1 MKKAGQDVVAI
12 GLGIGLITGV
22 TALTIFSSATFVYY
36 LNKDADVK
44 YVSAFNE
51 SVFNDPTLHTMSN
64 DQRNDSH
71 DLVKRGPLEDGTIS
85 EDQLSDENSS
95 IEEQDT
101 SPSNIIMNADDGA
114 AVTYPYYIGKEFAV
128 VDPDG
133 NMVYI
138 VKKGDTLSK
147 ISGILGYSVDE
158 LAEYNHIHNVN
169 LIYVGESLRIPASPD
184 LVNYPSPKGNGLS

>member
-1 MKKAGQDVVAI
+1 
-12 GLGIGLITGV
+12 
-22 TALTIFSSATFVYY
+22 
-36 LNKDADVK
+36 
-44 YVSAFNE
+44 
-51 SVFNDPTLHTMSN
+51 
-64 DQRNDSH
+64 
-71 DLVKRGPLEDGTIS
+71 
-85 EDQLSDENSS
+85 
-95 IEEQDT
+95 
-101 SPSNIIMNADDGA
+101 MNADDGA

-184 LVNYPSPKGNGLS
+184 LIKNVRKYVEGR